1 MSGHFCQKCGALLE
15 EDDIFCHSCG
25 TEQRADISGGSEITP
40 DAVSEAA
47 SAADA
52 PEIANEPAPPPEHGK
67 FCAFC
72 GALMHLGDRFC
83 EKCGRDQSASSGHA
97 KTPQKRKNGCAR
109 ERKGRPIGLVLL
121 AIFWSL
127 LGFGFYTA
135 YKTFWNDIPW
145 DEVIAVVTG
154 RRSDDNSE
162 GPVSDRTDDFPPI
175 APADESTNAQ
185 SAGDVNSDDAPAAEG
200 PVVWTERDAAGRS
213 RLVIIGEGGERPA
226 SLPGSVTGNR
236 IRLRSEPNSNSKI
249 LGVLSRGDI
258 LEVIGRCSSGRGK
271 FHWYNVNH
279 GDLSGWMYGEYVR
292 VEEKEN

>member
-1 MSGHFCQKCGALLE
+1 MSGHFCQKCGDLLE
-15 EDDIFCHSCG
+15 EGDIFCHSCG
-25 TEQRADISGGSEITP
+25 AEQHSDISGGSEITP
-40 DAVSEAA
+40 EAA
-47 SAADA
+47 PVTGA
-52 PEIANEPAPPPEHGK
+52 PEIANEPAPPSEHGK

-72 GALMHLGDRFC
+72 GAPMHLGDRFC
-83 EKCGRDQSASSGHA
+83 EKCGKDQSAASGHA
-97 KTPQKRKNGCAR
+97 EHPNKKKKNGGR
-109 ERKGRPIGLVLL
+109 VRKKNSPLGLVFL

-145 DEVIAVVTG
+145 NEVMAVVTG
-154 RRSDDNSE
+154 RRADTADDYSE
-162 GPVSDRTDDFPPI
+162 GPASDRTEDLPPI
-175 APADESTNAQ
+175 APAVEGQDAQ
-185 SAGDVNSDDAPAAEG
+185 SSGDVRAGGAPAAEERA
-200 PVVWTERDAAGRS
+200 VWTERDSAGRS

-226 SLPGSVTGNR
+226 SLPGSVTGTR
-236 IRLRSEPNSNSKI
+236 IRVRAEPNSNSKI

-258 LEVIGRCSSGRGK
+258 LEVIGRYSSGRGK